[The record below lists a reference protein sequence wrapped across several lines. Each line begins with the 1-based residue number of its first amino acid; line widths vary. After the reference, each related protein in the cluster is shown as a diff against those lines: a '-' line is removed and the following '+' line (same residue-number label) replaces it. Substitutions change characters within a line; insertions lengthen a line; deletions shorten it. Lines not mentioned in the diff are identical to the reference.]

1 MTQAGPGRREF
12 VTLIALLI
20 SLVALSIDA
29 MLPALAAIGSDLGV
43 SGEND
48 RQLVIT
54 FLFLGL
60 AVAQLFF
67 GPLSDSI
74 GRRPAVFAGLAVF
87 IAGCLVSAFATSFP
101 MMLAGRFLQG
111 FGAAGPRI
119 VTVAMVRDGYEG
131 RSMAQIM
138 SLVMMVFILVPAL
151 APGIGQ
157 LILIW
162 ADWRMIFAFLAALA
176 LAGFAWLAL
185 RQPETLAPE
194 NRRPFSIRAIFAAFA
209 ETCTHRVAFGYTIA
223 GGFIFGAFVG
233 YLNSA
238 QQIYQETY
246 PTGDLFAVYFGG
258 IALSLGL
265 ASWVNSKLVMTHGMR
280 RISILALSA
289 KVLISLAALP
299 VAMIFDG
306 MPPLGPFV
314 AYQVVS
320 FFFVGMLFANFNSLA
335 MEPMGHIAGSASAV
349 ISSMMTFM
357 AMLFGGLIGQAFDG
371 TVTPMIAGFAVLGS
385 VCLAVMLWIEST
397 RQDD

>member
-1 MTQAGPGRREF
+1 MTPASPGRREF
-12 VTLIALLI
+12 VTLVALLI

-29 MLPALAAIGSDLGV
+29 MLPALAAIGGDLGA

-74 GRRPAVFAGLAVF
+74 GRRPAIFAGLGFF
-87 IAGCLVSAFATSFP
+87 IAGCLVSALATSFP

-119 VTVAMVRDGYEG
+119 VTVALVRDGYEG
-131 RSMAQIM
+131 RAMAQIM

-157 LILIW
+157 IILIF
-162 ADWRMIFAFLAALA
+162 ADWRGIFGVLAALA
-176 LAGFAWLAL
+176 MIGFAWLAM
-185 RQPETLAPE
+185 RQPETLEPA
-194 NRRPFSIRAIFAAFA
+194 RRRAFSLKTILSAFI

-246 PTGDLFAVYFGG
+246 PTGELFAVYFGG
-258 IALSLGL
+258 IALSIGL

-280 RISILALSA
+280 RISMLALLA
-289 KVLISLAALP
+289 KVLVSLVALP
-299 VAMIFDG
+299 AAMAFDG
-306 MPPLGPFV
+306 VPPLAPFV

-320 FFFVGMLFANFNSLA
+320 FFFIGMLFANFNSLA

-349 ISSMMTFM
+349 IASMMTFM
-357 AMLFGGLIGQAFDG
+357 SLLFGGLVGQAYDG
-371 TVTPMIAGFAVLGS
+371 TVVPMIAGFVVLGS
-385 VCLAVMLWIEST
+385 VCLAVMIWIEKT
-397 RQDD
+397 RTD

>member
-299 VAMIFDG
+299 VAMAFDG
-306 MPPLGPFV
+306 VPPLAPFV

-385 VCLAVMLWIEST
+385 VCLAAMFWIERT